1 MNFIAAT
8 FDKFYKF
15 LTNSQSSDNKNA
27 IILAGCVCVCVRS
40 LSCVPLF
47 VTLWTVAHQAP
58 LSTGFSRQE
67 YWSGLPFPP
76 PGDLPNPGIKPAS
89 PVSPALQA
97 DSLPLSQRGSSAWCL
112 WRVNYSWYVFTV
124 KNNSLLLF
132 CFFISPGH
140 RAGHCKILCN
150 VLFLTYF

>member
-15 LTNSQSSDNKNA
+15 LINSQSSDNKNA
-27 IILAGCVCVCVRS
+27 IILAGCLCVCVQS

-47 VTLWTVAHQAP
+47 VTLWMVAHQGP

-67 YWSGLPFPP
+67 YWNGLPFPP

-89 PVSPALQA
+89 PVSPALQV
-97 DSLPLSQRGSSAWCL
+97 DSLPLSQRGSSA
-112 WRVNYSWYVFTV
+112 
-124 KNNSLLLF
+124 
-132 CFFISPGH
+132 
-140 RAGHCKILCN
+140 
-150 VLFLTYF
+150 